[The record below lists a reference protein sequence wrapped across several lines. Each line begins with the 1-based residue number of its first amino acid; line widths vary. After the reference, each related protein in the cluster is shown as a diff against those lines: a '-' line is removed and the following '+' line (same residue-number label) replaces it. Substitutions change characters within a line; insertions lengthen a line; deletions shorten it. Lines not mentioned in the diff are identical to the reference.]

1 MPRLAILLALLAGPV
16 LAGPVTVE
24 RAQELRHLVAQDCG
38 ACHGMTRKGGL
49 GPDIRAQTLEGRDAE
64 GLAAII
70 EYGIDDT
77 AMPPW
82 GPLLSDGDIEWISEY
97 LLEDAGQ

>member
-1 MPRLAILLALLAGPV
+1 MRSLLLFLILATTASAAEVSSPRA
-16 LAGPVTVE
+16 T
-24 RAQELRHLVAQDCG
+24 ELRHLVEQDCG

-64 GLAAII
+64 GLAQII
-70 EYGIDDT
+70 KDGIPDT

-82 GPLLSDGDIEWISEY
+82 GPLLADQDINWIAQY
-97 LLEDAGQ
+97 LLEDTEE

>member
-1 MPRLAILLALLAGPV
+1 MRSFLLFLILATTASAGEVLSPRAA
-16 LAGPVTVE
+16 
-24 RAQELRHLVAQDCG
+24 ELRHLVEQDCG

-64 GLAAII
+64 GLAQII
-70 EYGIDDT
+70 KDGIPDT

-82 GPLLSDGDIEWISEY
+82 GPLLADQDINWIAEY
-97 LLEDAGQ
+97 LLEDTEE

>member
-1 MPRLAILLALLAGPV
+1 MRSFLLLLILATTASAGEVPAPRTA
-16 LAGPVTVE
+16 
-24 RAQELRHLVAQDCG
+24 ELRHLVEQDCG

-64 GLAAII
+64 GLVQII
-70 EYGIDDT
+70 RDGIPDT

-82 GPLLSDGDIEWISEY
+82 GPLLSDQDINWIAEY
-97 LLEDAGQ
+97 LLEDTEE

>member
-1 MPRLAILLALLAGPV
+1 MRSLLLFFILATTASAGEVSAPRAA
-16 LAGPVTVE
+16 
-24 RAQELRHLVAQDCG
+24 ELRHLVEQDCG

-64 GLAAII
+64 GLAQII
-70 EYGIDDT
+70 KDGIPDT

-82 GPLLSDGDIEWISEY
+82 GPLLADQDINWIAQY
-97 LLEDAGQ
+97 LLEEAEE

>member
-1 MPRLAILLALLAGPV
+1 MRSLLLFLILATPASAGEVSAPRAV
-16 LAGPVTVE
+16 
-24 RAQELRHLVAQDCG
+24 ELRHLVEQDCG

-64 GLAAII
+64 GLAQII
-70 EYGIDDT
+70 KDGIPDT

-82 GPLLSDGDIEWISEY
+82 GPLLADQDINWIAEY
-97 LLEDAGQ
+97 LLEDTEE